1 MLKGAWAVYVKRR
14 RHETRGLR
22 REKRVV
28 LKGGSAPRSADEDP
42 SARRIAAV
50 AAAGGPVVCRL
61 SSDIDR
67 IQAGNPFM
75 SLSFARFSMLP
86 RLLVNPG
93 IQRVQSYTCLY
104 LFARKILC
112 KVYVGDLI
120 EKRHLISA
128 EINIEVQCFIFFF
141 FFIEWFNKI
150 IPFNKENFMIEK
162 FF

>member
-1 MLKGAWAVYVKRR
+1 MALKTALIIYMLKGAWAAYVKRR

-67 IQAGNPFM
+67 TQAGNPFM
-75 SLSFARFSMLP
+75 SLSFLYASMTP
-86 RLLVNPG
+86 R
-93 IQRVQSYTCLY
+93 QSRNSESSELY
-104 LFARKILC
+104 LFI
-112 KVYVGDLI
+112 
-120 EKRHLISA
+120 
-128 EINIEVQCFIFFF
+128 FICS
-141 FFIEWFNKI
+141 
-150 IPFNKENFMIEK
+150 
-162 FF
+162 